1 MILSAGAGAGDLFKT
16 RTTHVVARF
25 DSLQHEGS
33 TPSASTTLGMGK
45 RFVIRASVSL
55 VLLALPFFS
64 GCATVPRASD
74 SSLSASLLAHR
85 VYFQGSPYLDSSSVA
100 RELGGREQWDPQTQ
114 VWRLTAGSHDL
125 RLAPQMPVAL
135 MDGVPQSLGAPPLM
149 EQDRLLVPEKLW
161 TEHLFR
167 WKAAAPPPLPVVG
180 SRLRVITVDAGHGGR
195 DPGASGRLGL
205 KEKTVTLDVARRLAD
220 LLRRDG
226 FQVILT
232 RSDDRFIPLY
242 GRAAIANRAGA
253 DLFIS
258 VHANASR
265 SRSASG
271 FEAYYLSEA
280 TDDNARALEAAENAV
295 LPEEVGNGRAV
306 SSNSE
311 AILWDL
317 LYTEHRAESSELAS
331 QICRGMAASS
341 LASKSRGIKSARFA
355 VLKGARMPAVL
366 VEIGFISH
374 PAEESRLRAPDHR
387 QRIAEGI
394 RRGVL
399 AFRNDMERR
408 VASNR

>member
-1 MILSAGAGAGDLFKT
+1 MKSARVGVFCAA
-16 RTTHVVARF
+16 
-25 DSLQHEGS
+25 
-33 TPSASTTLGMGK
+33 
-45 RFVIRASVSL
+45 
-55 VLLALPFFS
+55 LLA
-64 GCATVPRASD
+64 GCATVPPAGPALVPSLV
-74 SSLSASLLAHR
+74 SSRVFVGGVSYFPSAAVVQALS
-85 VYFQGSPYLDSSSVA
+85 
-100 RELGGREQWDPQTQ
+100 GREQWDPQTQ
-114 VWRLTAGSHDL
+114 VWRLTAGSHEL

-135 MDGVPQSLGAPPLM
+135 MDGVPQTLEATPPLM
-149 EQDRLLVPEKLW
+149 DQGRLLVPEKLW

-167 WKAAAPPPLPVVG
+167 WKAAAPPPLPEVG

-205 KEKTVTLDVARRLAD
+205 KEKTVTLDVARRLAE

-242 GRAAIANRAGA
+242 GRTAIANRAGA

-265 SRSASG
+265 SRRVDG

-280 TDDNARALEAAENAV
+280 TDDHARALEAAENAA
-295 LPEEVGNGRAV
+295 LPEEVGNGHAV

-317 LYTEHRAESSELAS
+317 LYTEHRVESSELAS
-331 QICRGMAASS
+331 HICRGMSAGS
-341 LASKSRGIKSARFA
+341 LASKSRGVKSARFA

-374 PAEESRLRAPDHR
+374 PGEEFRLRAPDYR

-408 VASNR
+408 VARNR

>member
-1 MILSAGAGAGDLFKT
+1 MT
-16 RTTHVVARF
+16 RY
-25 DSLQHEGS
+25 
-33 TPSASTTLGMGK
+33 
-45 RFVIRASVSL
+45 SVSQISL
-55 VLLALPFFS
+55 AFLLIPIGFFS
-64 GCATVPRASD
+64 GCATTPRVPYG
-74 SSLSASLLAHR
+74 SLPASLLAHR
-85 VYFQGSPYLDSSSVA
+85 VYLQGSPYLDSASVA
-100 RELGGREQWDPQTQ
+100 RELGGQEQWDSQTQ

-135 MDGVPQSLGAPPLM
+135 MDSVPQALGAPPLM
-149 EQDRLLVPEKLW
+149 DQGRLLVPEKLW
-161 TEHLFR
+161 TDHLFR
-167 WKAAAPPPLPVVG
+167 WKAAAPPLLPGVG
-180 SRLRVITVDAGHGGR
+180 SRLRVITVDAGHGGH

-242 GRAAIANRAGA
+242 GRPAIANRAGA

-258 VHANASR
+258 IHANASR
-265 SRSASG
+265 NRSADG

-280 TDDNARALEAAENAV
+280 TDDHARALEAAENAA
-295 LPEEVGNGRAV
+295 LPKEVGNGHTV

-317 LYTEHRAESSELAS
+317 LYTEHRVESSELAS
-331 QICRGMAASS
+331 QICRGMSASS
-341 LASKSRGIKSARFA
+341 LISGSRGIKSARFA

-366 VEIGFISH
+366 VEVGFITH
-374 PAEESRLRAPDHR
+374 PGEEAHLRAPDYR
-387 QRIAEGI
+387 QRVAEGI

-408 VASNR
+408 VARNR